1 MTTNNSLMT
10 NLVAVLKLN
19 QMCFIFVKVLKSG
32 STKMAPNYLLNNTN
46 FDACLNINVA
56 VTQFK
61 TES

>member
-1 MTTNNSLMT
+1 MT